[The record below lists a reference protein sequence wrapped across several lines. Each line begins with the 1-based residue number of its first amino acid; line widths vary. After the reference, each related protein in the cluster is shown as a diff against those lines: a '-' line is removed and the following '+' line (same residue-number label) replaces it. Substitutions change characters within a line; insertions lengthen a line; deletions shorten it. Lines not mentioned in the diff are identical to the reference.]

1 MDALAEEKTSI
12 ESTALVPLQT
22 LPGAQPLRNRRH
34 ERFCWLIAQLR
45 PKGDAYR
52 ACNFKAT
59 TDHTAEG
66 NAARLLARI
75 DIQDRVAYLSRQEEE
90 ILQEKRRRLEAVLWS
105 MHEFNYADLWETVE
119 VDKTDKQGNPILGED
134 GEPLK
139 KKIQRPK
146 LLSDLPEDAQRCIET
161 CSIDE
166 RGRVVPKAYSRMA
179 ANQELRKLLGIG
191 TISRDDGDL
200 RRLSDAELIAQLAQQ
215 AKELGIEIDLNY
227 RMGNSNG
234 G

>member
-1 MDALAEEKTSI
+1 MDAVTEPENLDK
-12 ESTALVPLQT
+12 STALVPVSA
-22 LPGAQPLRNRRH
+22 LPGANPLRNRRH

-45 PKGDAYR
+45 PKGEAYR
-52 ACNFKAT
+52 SCRFKAT

-66 NAARLLARI
+66 NASRLLARI

-90 ILQEKRRRLEAVLWS
+90 ILQQKRRRLEEVLWS

-119 VDKTDKQGNPILGED
+119 VDRTDKQGNPILGED

-146 LLSDLPEDAQRCIET
+146 LLSELSEDAQRCIEA

-191 TISRDDGDL
+191 IVSRDDGDL
-200 RRLSDAELIAQLAQQ
+200 RRLTDAELIAQLAQQ

-227 RMGNSNG
+227 RMGNSVA
-234 G
+234 